1 MKETI
6 RQLRYSN
13 SVLFWTLFYLNKAK
27 YFLTRNR
34 LSDEEYI
41 RRLFARVQD
50 YPLNLNNP
58 KTLNEKLQWL
68 KLNDRK
74 PIYTLYADKFA
85 VRDYMGEHF
94 GQDILIP
101 LLFHTTDY
109 RDINKEKLPDA
120 PFIIKAN
127 HGFGANF
134 IVRDKSKVDWKK
146 LRTDCRLWLMTNYY
160 YNEREWQYFNIKPR
174 LVVEKLLLTSNGRIP
189 DDFKLHCINGQVQ
202 FIYVSVD
209 REGMNKRNI
218 YDKQWQP
225 LYFTWNRK
233 GKDIANLRGAEIQPP
248 QTLGRMIQIA
258 EKIAEQFK
266 YVRVDFYDVDS
277 KLYFGEITQCHGG
290 GFDQI
295 LPVAYDYK
303 FGEMIDLPLKA
314 S

>member
-1 MKETI
+1 
-6 RQLRYSN
+6 
-13 SVLFWTLFYLNKAK
+13 
-27 YFLTRNR
+27 
-34 LSDEEYI
+34 
-41 RRLFARVQD
+41 
-50 YPLNLNNP
+50 
-58 KTLNEKLQWL
+58 
-68 KLNDRK
+68 
-74 PIYTLYADKFA
+74 
-85 VRDYMGEHF
+85 
-94 GQDILIP
+94 
-101 LLFHTTDY
+101 
-109 RDINKEKLPDA
+109 
-120 PFIIKAN
+120 
-127 HGFGANF
+127 
-134 IVRDKSKVDWKK
+134 
-146 LRTDCRLWLMTNYY
+146 
-160 YNEREWQYFNIKPR
+160 
-174 LVVEKLLLTSNGRIP
+174 
-189 DDFKLHCINGQVQ
+189 
-202 FIYVSVD
+202 
-209 REGMNKRNI
+209 MNKRNI